1 MDRFL
6 SNSTS
11 SLRNFKPF
19 TFSNFTLQSS
29 EILAIIANSACLEFT
44 SLPRRT
50 IARETV
56 NLPAL
61 FAIRMERGWTG
72 CRSPLPG
79 NKFLSLVRLML

>member
-6 SNSTS
+6 SNFTS

-44 SLPRRT
+44 SLPRS
-50 IARETV
+50 
-56 NLPAL
+56 
-61 FAIRMERGWTG
+61 
-72 CRSPLPG
+72 RSLR
-79 NKFLSLVRLML
+79 SSRSVA

>member
-6 SNSTS
+6 SNFTS

-19 TFSNFTLQSS
+19 TFSSFTLSS
-29 EILAIIANSACLEFT
+29 EILAIIANSVCLEFT

-79 NKFLSLVRLML
+79 NKFLSLVRLIL

>member
-6 SNSTS
+6 SNFTS

-50 IARETV
+50 IARETEFTCAV
-56 NLPAL
+56 CNKNGAGVD
-61 FAIRMERGWTG
+61 RM
-72 CRSPLPG
+72 
-79 NKFLSLVRLML
+79 